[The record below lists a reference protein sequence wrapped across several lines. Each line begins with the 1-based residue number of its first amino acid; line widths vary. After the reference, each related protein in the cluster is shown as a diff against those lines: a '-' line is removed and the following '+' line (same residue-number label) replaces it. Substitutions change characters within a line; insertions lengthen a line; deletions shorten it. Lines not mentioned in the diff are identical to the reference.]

1 MMTMIKI
8 LVLRIICAG
17 TWWASPI
24 EGSQKPDVTANW
36 LVNERNDGHHHRNNI
51 YLSESEK
58 RVISWQS
65 TVEMKGYLLLS
76 SSVLFYCLLLLVS
89 AVRSDDVPSNSLS
102 IGEGRLLV
110 VPKTYTTTSTTTQ
123 TITTTATATT
133 SCATVAAGLAA
144 CRKRRN
150 VIEEPIM
157 INQDVIQAPADPQ
170 P

>member
-51 YLSESEK
+51 YLSESKE

-65 TVEMKGYLLLS
+65 TVEMKGYLLS